1 MEYMACIKWH
11 GIYKCHGRIHVMH
24 VAESHDV
31 QVGLII
37 SYSLCCNFSIIFSRN
52 IAHATVHALS
62 ASPACGQKDFDIHT
76 QCLRD
81 SARQCKVGLSHG
93 KTANMFDEAKEEYG
107 HTCSLCCCLDSC
119 KAGYQRAPHRLND
132 DI

>member
-1 MEYMACIKWH
+1 
-11 GIYKCHGRIHVMH
+11 MH

-31 QVGLII
+31 QVVLII

-62 ASPACGQKDFDIHT
+62 ACGQKGFDIHT

-81 SARQCKVGLSHG
+81 SARQCKVRLSHG
-93 KTANMFDEAKEEYG
+93 KTANMYDEAKEG
-107 HTCSLCCCLDSC
+107 
-119 KAGYQRAPHRLND
+119 
-132 DI
+132 